1 MEKYLEL
8 TKAMQSV
15 MPKIDYVGLTETLAV
30 LSRASGKLRPNWDD
44 SVGSM
49 KPQLEAIS
57 SKWQAQIK
65 GMQTFDFSVVKL
77 LQKQIGSFQKME
89 GSIYDAVSKI
99 DTESITKVLKV
110 TSPFAN
116 YDYDIMA
123 KALQNSLRAAKEK
136 QESIKQKEPKIILES
151 IVAEMK
157 EEYNKGEAVVDKD
170 SSNIKVVKEKKKLT
184 TDDVWK
190 IIERIGIIIA
200 IIVGLKDLVVDTVT
214 EIYNSVY
221 ETNNYYINV
230 LNIDAD
236 YWNMFQ
242 YRIVNRNDVMPRI
255 KPDCTSRVMG
265 HLSEGCVVQVLDK
278 RGKWVQICWKD
289 EEGSECCG
297 WIQNYKLDEF
307 KNNQLKRK

>member
-15 MPKIDYVGLTETLAV
+15 MPKIGYVGLTETLAV
-30 LSRASGKLRPNWDD
+30 LSRASDKLCPNWDE
-44 SVGSM
+44 SVESM
-49 KPQLEAIS
+49 KSQLEAVS
-57 SKWQAQIK
+57 SKWKTQIK
-65 GMQTFDFSVVKL
+65 GIQAFDFSVVKS
-77 LQKQIGSFQKME
+77 LQKQIGSFPKME

-99 DTESITKVLKV
+99 DTESLTKVLKV

-116 YDYDIMA
+116 YDYDMMA
-123 KALQNSLRAAKEK
+123 KALQNSLRSAKEK
-136 QESIKQKEPKIILES
+136 QENIKKKESKIVLES
-151 IVAEMK
+151 IVAEVK
-157 EEYNKGEAVVDKD
+157 EEYNKGEAIIDKD
-170 SSNIKVVKEKKKLT
+170 SSGIKVVKEKKKLT
-184 TDDVWK
+184 TEDVWK
-190 IIERIGIIIA
+190 IFERIGIIIT
-200 IIVGLKDLVVDTVT
+200 IIVGLKGLFVDTT
-214 EIYNSVY
+214 TKIYNSVY

-242 YRIVNRNDVMPRI
+242 YRIVNRNNVMPRI

-307 KNNQLKRK
+307 KNKQLKRK

>member
-1 MEKYLEL
+1 MDDI
-8 TKAMQSV
+8 QNV
-15 MPKIDYVGLTETLAV
+15 IPKIDYKGLTAALTS
-30 LSRASGKLRPNWDD
+30 LSCATAKLRVNWEEIAE
-44 SVGSM
+44 SM
-49 KPQLEAIS
+49 AAQLEPIS
-57 SKWQAQIK
+57 K
-65 GMQTFDFSVVKL
+65 MQTFDFSSVKS
-77 LQKQIGSFQKME
+77 LQRQLESIQKMG
-89 GSIYDAVSKI
+89 GSIYDAFSEI
-99 DTESITKVLKV
+99 DIESITRVLKV
-110 TSPFAN
+110 SNPFAN
-116 YDYDIMA
+116 YDYDMMA
-123 KALQNSLRAAKEK
+123 KALQNSFRIAKEK
-136 QESIKQKEPKIILES
+136 KEKIEPKEPKIILES
-151 IVAEMK
+151 IVAEVK

-190 IIERIGIIIA
+190 IIERIGLIITIIA
-200 IIVGLKDLVVDTVT
+200 GLKGLFVDTST
-214 EIYNSVY
+214 KIYNSVY

-242 YRIVNRNDVMPRI
+242 YRIVNRNNVMPRI

-289 EEGSECCG
+289 EESSECYG

-307 KNNQLKRK
+307 KNNQIRRK

>member
-1 MEKYLEL
+1 MDDI
-8 TKAMQSV
+8 QNV
-15 MPKIDYVGLTETLAV
+15 IPKIDYKGLTAALTS
-30 LSRASGKLRPNWDD
+30 LSCATAKLWVNWEEIAE
-44 SVGSM
+44 SM
-49 KPQLEAIS
+49 AAQLEPIS
-57 SKWQAQIK
+57 K
-65 GMQTFDFSVVKL
+65 MQTFDFSSVKS
-77 LQKQIGSFQKME
+77 LQRQLESIQKM
-89 GSIYDAVSKI
+89 GRSIYDAFSEI
-99 DTESITKVLKV
+99 DTESITRVLKV
-110 TSPFAN
+110 SNPFAN
-116 YDYDIMA
+116 YDYDMMA
-123 KALQNSLRAAKEK
+123 KALQNSFRIAKEK
-136 QESIKQKEPKIILES
+136 KENIEPKEQKVILES
-151 IVAEMK
+151 IVAEVK
-157 EEYNKGEAVVDKD
+157 EEYNKGEAIIDKD
-170 SSNIKVVKEKKKLT
+170 SSKIKVVKEKKKLT

-200 IIVGLKDLVVDTVT
+200 IIVGLKDLVVDTAT
-214 EIYNSVY
+214 AIYNSVY

-230 LNIDAD
+230 LNVDAD

>member
-1 MEKYLEL
+1 MENYLEL
-8 TKAMQSV
+8 TKAMQSA
-15 MPKIDYVGLTETLAV
+15 MPKIDYAGLTETFAV
-30 LSRASGKLRPNWDD
+30 LSHASSKLCSNWEE
-44 SVGSM
+44 SIESM
-49 KPQLEAIS
+49 KSQLEAVS
-57 SKWQAQIK
+57 NKWQAQIK
-65 GMQTFDFSVVKL
+65 GMQAFDFSVVKSF
-77 LQKQIGSFQKME
+77 QQQIGSFQKME

-110 TSPFAN
+110 SNPFAN
-116 YDYDIMA
+116 YDYDMMA
-123 KALQNSLRAAKEK
+123 KALQNSFRTAKEK
-136 QESIKQKEPKIILES
+136 QENIKQKEPKIILES
-151 IVAEMK
+151 IVAEVK
-157 EEYNKGEAVVDKD
+157 EEYNKGEAIIDKD
-170 SSNIKVVKEKKKLT
+170 SSSIEVVKEKKKLT
-184 TDDVWK
+184 TEDVWK
-190 IIERIGIIIA
+190 IIERIGIIIT
-200 IIVGLKDLVVDTVT
+200 IIVGLKGLFVDTAT
-214 EIYNSVY
+214 KIYNSVY

-242 YRIVNRNDVMPRI
+242 YRIVNRNNVMPRI